1 MKKQT
6 LFLILVLNSMLQSCD
21 GESQTKENIKSE
33 IVYAEKSIP
42 DQEHNSMNSLDWNGT
57 YKGVLPCASCEG
69 IETILTLNSDQ
80 SYVLITNYLGRND
93 ALEQE
98 KRGEFSWNEDSSII
112 TLTNINSGPN
122 QYKVGE
128 NRIWHLDETGEII
141 TGDLEDHYVLT
152 KSL

>member
-112 TLTNINSGPN
+112 TLTNINSG
-122 QYKVGE
+122 
-128 NRIWHLDETGEII
+128 
-141 TGDLEDHYVLT
+141 
-152 KSL
+152 

>member
-1 MKKQT
+1 MKIWSIT
-6 LFLILVLNSMLQSCD
+6 LFLLFSILFSCNYSNRSTIQSVD
-21 GESQTKENIKSE
+21 DTKIEESVRK
-33 IVYAEKSIP
+33 P
-42 DQEHNSMNSLDWNGT
+42 DSHNSMNSLDWNGT

-69 IETILTLNSDQ
+69 IETILTLNPDQ

-98 KRGEFSWNEDSSII
+98 KRGEFSWNENSSII

-141 TGDLEDHYVLT
+141 TGDLENHYVLT

>member
-1 MKKQT
+1 
-6 LFLILVLNSMLQSCD
+6 
-21 GESQTKENIKSE
+21 
-33 IVYAEKSIP
+33 
-42 DQEHNSMNSLDWNGT
+42 
-57 YKGVLPCASCEG
+57 
-69 IETILTLNSDQ
+69 DQ